1 MPRTRTHGYLKME
14 AVVNTRA
21 DIAGSNAGDVSASS
35 NALLLEEYLPHE
47 LAVTAAGISRLFAR
61 RYQAAFGLSV
71 AEWCVMAVVGRSGS
85 ISPGAV
91 VARTGMDK
99 MKVSRASASLVAA
112 NLLEHGPTPDDG
124 RMHVLRL
131 TRKGRMV
138 HDGSMSFALTLE
150 AQLAAGLSEQEWTTL
165 RRCLQRVQ
173 DRVQTLE
180 RTHPPTRSNQR
191 RVRGPGW

>member
-1 MPRTRTHGYLKME
+1 MPRTRLHGYLKME
-14 AVVNTRA
+14 ALGNTRA
-21 DIAGSNAGDVSASS
+21 DIANANPGDVSASG
-35 NALLLEEYLPHE
+35 NALQLEEYLPHE
-47 LAVTAAGISRLFAR
+47 LVVTAAGISRLFAR

-71 AEWCVMAVVGRSGS
+71 AEWCVMAVVGRFGT

-91 VARTGMDK
+91 VARTSMDK

-112 NLLEHGPTPDDG
+112 NLLEHGPTPHDG
-124 RMHVLRL
+124 RAHVLRL

-138 HDGSMSFALTLE
+138 HDGSMSFALALE

-165 RRCLQRVQ
+165 RRCLRRVQ

-180 RTHPPTRSNQR
+180 RTYPPAHGNPTRA
-191 RVRGPGW
+191 RGPGW